1 MSISRK
7 LKNAASG
14 SADGGGSAGGYVDDV
29 FSTFL
34 YEGTAASMSV
44 NNGIDL
50 SGEGGLVWIKN
61 RSTSADHSLG
71 DTARGVSAPV
81 LSSNSPSQGTDYGA
95 YGFTGFNSDGFTING
110 AGSAGLDTSG
120 NDYVSWTFRKAPSF
134 FDIVT
139 YTGNGVAGREIPH
152 NLGVEPGTIFIK
164 RLDTSNDWIVYHRS
178 TGNSAYLRL
187 NKTNAVSSSTD
198 IWGATGPTSSK
209 FTLGSGGSTSN
220 AADGTYVAYL
230 FAHDDSDESM
240 IKCGSYTGNGVTNEI
255 DLGWEP
261 QFVLIKSATT
271 AKDWNMFDTMRG
283 IPTGG
288 ADAILMAN
296 ESAAE
301 SVSSNSVNSHIN
313 LLPNGFQLAN
323 NSSQTNDPSQ
333 DFIYMAIRRPN
344 KPAEEFE
351 PEELFAVDTMGSTG
365 DSKPPAFRSEFPV
378 DMAIRSDTGGASHEV
393 ASRLTQGN
401 WLYSDKT
408 DPEKA
413 TTDYADFDFSNGWSN
428 TGTTA
433 SNYVSHMW
441 RRAPGFF
448 DVVAYEGNGVAGRE
462 VKHNL
467 SVPPEMIW
475 LKTRT
480 FNDGWVVWN
489 KYLSDPL
496 TKYLSL
502 NNDFQESNQ
511 SSTPQ
516 FGGAMPTDSFFKVG
530 TDPGSNNA
538 SSTYIAYLFASVPG
552 ISKVGSYTGNGGNQ
566 TIDCGFTNGARTVI
580 IKRTDSAGDWYLCGI
595 DGWLDWTIK
604 LNTTDPK
611 DTNTANP
618 TSDPSGFRLSS
629 AGGSNVNISGAE
641 YIYYAI
647 A

>member
-240 IKCGSYTGNGVTNEI
+240 IKCGSYGPHPSWPTSPEI
-255 DLGWEP
+255 DLGFEP
-261 QFVLIKSATT
+261 QWVMIKRVDGTGNWTIVDSMRGANAGGDDAGIRPNTPEEE
-271 AKDWNMFDTMRG
+271 FDTPILEITPSG
-283 IPTGG
+283 FKVTGSN
-288 ADAILMAN
+288 ADYN
-296 ESAAE
+296 NPSPAE
-301 SVSSNSVNSHIN
+301 YI
-313 LLPNGFQLAN
+313 F
-323 NSSQTNDPSQ
+323 
-333 DFIYMAIRRPN
+333 MAIRRPN

-441 RRAPGFF
+441 RRAPGFM
-448 DVVAYEGNGVAGRE
+448 DVVAYEGDGVAGRE